1 MSAPSGR
8 KLVEVGDRAPDPKVL
23 DTAGRE
29 IPLSRSWEERPAIL
43 AFLRHF
49 G

>member
-1 MSAPSGR
+1 MIQI
-8 KLVEVGDRAPDPKVL
+8 EVGDRAPDPPVL
-23 DTAGRE
+23 TTDGDEVR
-29 IPLSRSWEERPAIL
+29 LSSFWEERPAVL

>member
-1 MSAPSGR
+1 MTPAPQ
-8 KLVEVGDRAPDPKVL
+8 VGERAPDPLVL
-23 DTAGRE
+23 DAGGEEVR
-29 IPLSRSWEERPAIL
+29 LSGFWQERPAIL

>member
-1 MSAPSGR
+1 MPT
-8 KLVEVGDRAPDPKVL
+8 KIEVGAAAPDPGVL
-23 DTAGRE
+23 DASGSE
-29 IPLSRSWEERPAIL
+29 IALSSFWIERPAIL

>member
-1 MSAPSGR
+1 MPV
-8 KLVEVGDRAPDPKVL
+8 KIEIGDNAPDPLVL
-23 DTAGRE
+23 DASGSE
-29 IPLSRSWEERPAIL
+29 IALSSFWRERPAIL

>member
-1 MSAPSGR
+1 MSR
-8 KLVEVGDRAPDPKVL
+8 VEVGQPAPDPFVL
-23 DTAGRE
+23 GPDGARSA
-29 IPLSRSWEERPAIL
+29 LSSTWRERPAIL

>member
-1 MSAPSGR
+1 MAATPQ
-8 KLVEVGDRAPDPKVL
+8 VGDRAPDITVL
-23 DTAGRE
+23 GPGGEGRG
-29 IPLSRSWEERPAIL
+29 LASYWSERPAIL

>member
-1 MSAPSGR
+1 MTPAPQ
-8 KLVEVGDRAPDPKVL
+8 VGGKAPDPLVL
-23 DTAGRE
+23 DAAGEEVR
-29 IPLSRSWEERPAIL
+29 LSGFWRERPAIL

>member
-1 MSAPSGR
+1 MSER
-8 KLVEVGDRAPDPKVL
+8 IEVGMQAPDVVL
-23 DTAGRE
+23 GRGDGSSVA
-29 IPLSRSWEERPAIL
+29 LSSFWRERPAVV